1 MEAHMGTGATTT
13 ILAGT
18 TAIGA
23 ALTAGVFFGFSW
35 LVMPALD
42 KVAQAGAIAAM
53 QEINRIAV
61 RCALMPLMFG
71 TALLCVAAAVACLR
85 ADRTIA
91 AIGIAAAAIY
101 LIGVIGVTICAN
113 VPLNDQLARLSAA
126 AAAPDAWQA
135 YSAPWTQWNTVRAVA
150 GAIASG
156 CFTTMVHLLGR
167 AAS

>member
-1 MEAHMGTGATTT
+1 MEGHMGTGATTT

-18 TAIGA
+18 TAVGA

-42 KVAQAGAIAAM
+42 KVSQVGAIAAM

-71 TALLCVAAAVACLR
+71 TALLCLAAAVASLR
-85 ADRTIA
+85 ADRTITI
-91 AIGIAAAAIY
+91 IGIAGAAIY
-101 LIGVIGVTICAN
+101 LIGVIGITICAN

-156 CFTTMVHLLGR
+156 CFTTIVYLLGR
-167 AAS
+167 ATP

>member
-1 MEAHMGTGATTT
+1 MGTGATTT

-42 KVAQAGAIAAM
+42 KVPQAGAIAAM

-71 TALLCVAAAVACLR
+71 TALLCLAAAIASLR
-85 ADRTIA
+85 AGRSVA
-91 AIGIAAAAIY
+91 AIGIAGALIY

-113 VPLNDQLARLSAA
+113 VPLNDQLARLSATS
-126 AAAPDAWQA
+126 AAPNAWHA
-135 YSAPWTQWNTVRAVA
+135 YSTPWTQWNTVRAVA
-150 GAIASG
+150 GAVASG
-156 CFTTMVHLLGR
+156 CFTTIVYLLGR
-167 AAS
+167 ATA

>member
-1 MEAHMGTGATTT
+1 MGTGATTT
-13 ILAGT
+13 ILAGI
-18 TAIGA
+18 TAVGA

-42 KVAQAGAIAAM
+42 KLAQAGAIAAM

-71 TALLCVAAAVACLR
+71 TAILCGAAAMASLR
-85 ADRTIA
+85 ADRSVA
-91 AIGIAAAAIY
+91 VIGIAGALIY

-113 VPLNDQLARLSAA
+113 VPLNDQLARLSTTG
-126 AAAPDAWQA
+126 AAPDAWHA
-135 YSAPWTQWNTVRAVA
+135 YSAPWTQWNTVRAAA

-156 CFTTMVHLLGR
+156 CFTTIVYLLGR
-167 AAS
+167 ATA